1 MRRAGVIG
9 LVLAL
14 AAATACTAGGSS
26 KAGGGPTPVTLRIG
40 TDDEPGRPAAEVV
53 TDFARRVEAL
63 SDGQLL
69 VEPVW
74 KAAGHDVDDWDQ
86 RVARLVV
93 DGDLDL
99 ALVPARAWDTEGVT
113 SLRALQAPYVLTSP
127 EAVAA
132 VVTSDLAP
140 QLMAGLDQVGVT
152 GLALVPEELR
162 YLVGFG
168 EPVLH
173 PGDLWGGVVRAPT
186 SATTAAVFT
195 ALRARVEDLPGRELA
210 SRVDDGTVVAAESS
224 FAYTD
229 SLAGQLVL
237 TGDLVLFPKVQVLV
251 AGDDA
256 LAGLSASHRAV
267 LRRAAAGARDHA
279 VRTAASPG
287 QDAARFCARGGTV
300 VLAGEVGVTAFR
312 RAADPVLADLARDPV
327 TGRLLGRLR
336 AVAAR
341 APAPP
346 PVPACAP
353 PAVEVASPSDGP
365 SEFPEGTY
373 RTQMSREAL
382 LAGGLDPGSAAD
394 FDGTNDLRFRDGRW
408 FHDTHGAVP
417 GEDCGGA
424 YDVEAGRLVVRIAGC
439 PGAVDGVLFS
449 AAWTLDGDRLT
460 FRELRSETDP
470 QGFVDTL
477 WGRWVWE
484 RIE

>member
-1 MRRAGVIG
+1 M
-9 LVLAL
+9 
-14 AAATACTAGGSS
+14 
-26 KAGGGPTPVTLRIG
+26 
-40 TDDEPGRPAAEVV
+40 
-53 TDFARRVEAL
+53 EAL
-63 SDGQLL
+63 SDGRLL

-74 KAAGHDVDDWDQ
+74 KAAGQDVEDWDQ
-86 RVARLVV
+86 QVARLVV

-113 SLRALQAPYVLTSP
+113 SLRAMQAPHLLTSP
-127 EAVAA
+127 AAVAT

-140 QLMAGLDQVGVT
+140 QLMAGLDRIGVT
-152 GLALVPEELR
+152 GLALLPEGMR

-173 PGDLWGGVVRAPT
+173 PGDLWGSVVRAPT
-186 SATTAAVFT
+186 SATTAAVFA
-195 ALRARVEDLPGRELA
+195 ALGARVEDLPGRDLA
-210 SRVDDGTVVAAESS
+210 PRVDDGTVVAAESS
-224 FAYTD
+224 FTYTA
-229 SLAGQLVL
+229 SLAGRPVL

-267 LRRAAAGARDHA
+267 LRRAAAEARDRV
-279 VRTAASPG
+279 VRTARSPA
-287 QDAARFCARGGTV
+287 QDAARFCELGGTV
-300 VLAGEVGVTAFR
+300 ALAGEVGLAAFR
-312 RAADPVLADLARDPV
+312 RAADPVLTELARDPV
-327 TGRLLGRLR
+327 TRRLLDRLR

-346 PVPACAP
+346 PVQACTP
-353 PAVEVASPSDGP
+353 PAVEVAAPTGGP
-365 SEFPEGTY
+365 SAFPEGTY
-373 RTQMSREAL
+373 RTQMSRAAL
-382 LAGGLDPGSAAD
+382 LAGGLDPGAAAD

-449 AAWTLDGDRLT
+449 ATWTLDDDRLR
-460 FRELRSETDP
+460 FRQLRSETDP

-477 WGRWVWE
+477 WGGWVWE
-484 RIE
+484 RIG